1 MMTIVMLPLGREAHT
16 QAIAG
21 PREPGENGVK
31 GWKWQRVDPALVGL
45 APWAVSTPGVHHGR
59 AVGPVEDTENDGK
72 STC

>member
-1 MMTIVMLPLGREAHT
+1 LTGEAHT

-45 APWAVSTPGVHHGR
+45 APWPGEISEIHQKRSGKTHG
-59 AVGPVEDTENDGK
+59 
-72 STC
+72 